1 MGLAQAAMGFPDLS
15 KAGDAIQRVFPIVD
29 RPSAAD
35 ATRDDVGLVPGL
47 PPPPPPPAA
56 LAGPAADARALAE
69 LAPDLSSAAAAEL
82 PDVQPSA
89 SVTAAAAAAAAQA
102 AAVAAVAD
110 AAARPCR
117 GASVRAAGALSFAD
131 VRFAY
136 PTRPSA
142 PVLRGFTA
150 EVRAG
155 ATLALVGES
164 GSGKSTVVALLERF
178 YEPTSGSIRL
188 DGVEL
193 RDLNLR
199 WLRAQMSLVQQEP
212 LLLSGTIRSNILYG
226 RPGASEA
233 DVVAAA
239 KAANAWEF
247 IASLPRGLET
257 PVGERG
263 SQLSGGQKQ
272 RVAIARALLKDPVVL
287 LLDEATAALDA
298 ASEALVQGALDA
310 ASRGRTT
317 VVIAHRLSTIRHADA
332 IAVVNKGAVDE
343 CGTHDEL
350 VAKKGG
356 AYARLVAASG
366 KGKEKAADGDAA
378 A

>member
-1 MGLAQAAMGFPDLS
+1 
-15 KAGDAIQRVFPIVD
+15 
-29 RPSAAD
+29 
-35 ATRDDVGLVPGL
+35 
-47 PPPPPPPAA
+47 
-56 LAGPAADARALAE
+56 
-69 LAPDLSSAAAAEL
+69 
-82 PDVQPSA
+82 
-89 SVTAAAAAAAAQA
+89 
-102 AAVAAVAD
+102 
-110 AAARPCR
+110 
-117 GASVRAAGALSFAD
+117 LSFTD

-150 EVRAG
+150 EVPAG
-155 ATLALVGES
+155 STLALVGES
-164 GSGKSTVVALLERF
+164 GSGKSTVVSLLERF
-178 YEPTSGSIRL
+178 YEPTGGSIKL

-233 DVVAAA
+233 EVVAAA

-247 IASLPRGLET
+247 ISSLPRGLET

-317 VVIAHRLSTIRHADA
+317 VVIAHRLSTIRHADC
-332 IAVVNKGAVDE
+332 IAVVNKGAVEE

-350 VAKKGG
+350 VGRKGG
-356 AYARLVAASG
+356 AYARLVAASEKG
-366 KGKEKAADGDAA
+366 KGAA
-378 A
+378 ATAGG